1 MKVYILFERVGF
13 GCEVK
18 YVSTSQL
25 KATLAA
31 KKHYK
36 MSETECELFIKYGSI
51 TLGNPNPNSD
61 DPFVNI
67 SLQEVKTDKIINNLK

>member
-1 MKVYILFERVGF
+1 MKVYILFERAGF

-25 KATLAA
+25 KATMAA
-31 KKHYK
+31 RKHYK
-36 MSETECELFIKYGSI
+36 MNDTECEYFIKYGSI
-51 TLGNPNPNSD
+51 TMGNPNPNSD

-67 SLQEVKTDKIINNLK
+67 SLQEVKTDKIINDLK